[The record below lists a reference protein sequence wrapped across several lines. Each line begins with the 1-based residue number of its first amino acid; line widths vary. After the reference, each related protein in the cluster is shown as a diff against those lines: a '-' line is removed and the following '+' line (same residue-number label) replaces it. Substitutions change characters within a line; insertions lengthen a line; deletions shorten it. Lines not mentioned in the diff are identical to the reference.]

1 MTQPF
6 KLLTLMAIQRPWHF
20 HNVLS
25 TTEDQGPKKKK
36 KKEEFLPF
44 YLGSM

>member
-6 KLLTLMAIQRPWHF
+6 KLLTLMAIQTPRHF

-36 KKEEFLPF
+36 KGRILAI
-44 YLGSM
+44 